1 MLGCE
6 PPPSAPQGFPLADLR
21 AGQDSPGQ
29 ELPTSAASLSAE
41 HAQGL
46 SASPGDSPLLSWQ
59 PWLTE
64 DPAALHSLSCR
75 SQGATEALS
84 GKEMQESFEGDAVG
98 GAELCKCS
106 HSKHAH
112 KARCKNCFL
121 VKVVMADSPWLHK
134 NSSLGVN
141 LCICCRSS
149 GVFMSFSL
157 TFLL

>member
-6 PPPSAPQGFPLADLR
+6 PHPSAPQGFPLAGLT
-21 AGQDSPGQ
+21 AGQDNPGQ

-46 SASPGDSPLLSWQ
+46 SASPGDWQ
-59 PWLTE
+59 PWVSE
-64 DPAALHSLSCR
+64 DPEALHSLSCR
-75 SQGATEALS
+75 SQGTTEALS
-84 GKEMQESFEGDAVG
+84 GKEMQESFEGDPVG

-134 NSSLGVN
+134 SSSLGAN
-141 LCICCRSS
+141 LYLLQVLW
-149 GVFMSFSL
+149 GFMSFSL